1 MQIFFFIYK
10 FIRTFAAEMTP
21 EEYIQL
27 KAFAR
32 QDGALLS
39 LLLIGSF
46 TCYIQGMTNPLMAMT
61 AVLLITI
68 SPFYAANRLR
78 HFRDQA
84 REGIISFLRGYAY
97 TALLFFYAGVLLAA
111 AVFVYFNFIDDGFL
125 LSHLTSVV
133 HSEEGHRLVEAYG
146 MEQQMNESIKMMAE
160 MRPIDYAVNML
171 TLTITGGL
179 LLGVPIAAST
189 RRNKLNVKN

>member
-1 MQIFFFIYK
+1 
-10 FIRTFAAEMTP
+10 
-21 EEYIQL
+21 
-27 KAFAR
+27 
-32 QDGALLS
+32 
-39 LLLIGSF
+39 
-46 TCYIQGMTNPLMAMT
+46 MTNPLMAMT